1 MAKKVQIVI
10 DVESDSVKFATDQT
24 LTLTQQVRLLK
35 QELQKV
41 PEGTAEWTL
50 LQQKYNETK
59 DSLDRV
65 NVKSKELFGTMSSLP
80 GPIGQVSGQLDN
92 TIGTLKTFSSLKLSD
107 IKTQFVELGKD
118 LGSVA
123 SNIGRLTGIT
133 AAYTVTA
140 RALSGA
146 FQAVGISATTAT
158 VAARAFSAALIGTGI
173 GIVVVAIGYLVEKL
187 ISLAQGWNNN
197 TQELSAL
204 NNQIVIFNAG
214 IEKGAG
220 LRKSIFENDQARL
233 KAEGASDYELFA
245 NKRKYLNDEILAIEN
260 NIKFKG
266 IAYRAELELLKGN
279 QGSIKTATE
288 KYNKEIADLEAKK
301 LDIGTQNEVNTYAYV
316 QKLREEAEERDK
328 KAAVKKAERIEKEK
342 QQRESD
348 LKEIGKNAKDATNAL
363 LTQREQERQK
373 IYDDYQAKINLA
385 KQYGKSTYV
394 YEEARRKELADLTA
408 KYNAED
414 IDAFEKK
421 LADDLKRI
429 EDANKAKQEAEE
441 GGLKLRYTQGILN
454 EDEYQIKLYESKTK
468 YATSD
473 KERQDAEIEL
483 LEYAN
488 GKKKESAD
496 ITEEVNK
503 KVAQSYLDL
512 ADNLAGTFTTIAGLF
527 TKGSDLAKAFA
538 IIGVLLNAASAI
550 GKVRLATLEA
560 TADFAKAQAS
570 GVSYGLMG
578 AAMIPINPVQGA
590 ALIASGTAA
599 TTAATAGLA
608 AAKIA
613 GVVQTATI
621 GVTSA
626 AQIAAI
632 LSVGKDSKTVSS
644 GGGSGGGQAATPT
657 FNGTVNVPA
666 PVIGASQATQS
677 GNLGQTIV
685 GAVEAGNSRNR
696 PIQAYVIG
704 GQVTTQQQLDRRIA
718 LAAKMGG

>member
-1 MAKKVQIVI
+1 MASTVKVVI
-10 DVESDSVKFATDQT
+10 DVASESVSFATDKT

-35 QELQKV
+35 KELEKLPEGSKEWTVLQKSF
-41 PEGTAEWTL
+41 
-50 LQQKYNETK
+50 NDTK
-59 DSLDRV
+59 DNLDRV

-92 TIGTLKTFSSLKLSD
+92 TVGILKTFSSLKFSD

-118 LGSVA
+118 
-123 SNIGRLTGIT
+123 IG
-133 AAYTVTA
+133 
-140 RALSGA
+140 
-146 FQAVGISATTAT
+146 
-158 VAARAFSAALIGTGI
+158 GI
-173 GIVVVAIGYLVEKL
+173 GKNIANATGLTKVYE
-187 ISLAQGWNNN
+187 
-197 TQELSAL
+197 TTLSAL
-204 NNQIVIFNAG
+204 TKTTGAATLSTRLLAGAVGALYAALGVGLILLLVEAGKAIYNLIDPTERQTKALQQQITALGELAKIYD
-214 IEKGAG
+214 EY
-220 LRKSIFENDQARL
+220 NDATNLNYKLFAERL
-233 KAEGASDYELFA
+233 KTQKAGEEELAQLEKERIQTLIVNAFQEA
-245 NKRKYLNDEILAIEN
+245 KDFEIRKAAADAFLKKKGGDLEKLTEKEKEYYNNVTKLAQEAKDKARNLDI
-260 NIKFKG
+260 
-266 IAYRAELELLKGN
+266 ELL
-279 QGSIKTATE
+279 
-288 KYNKEIADLEAKK
+288 IAE
-301 LDIGTQNEVNTYAYV
+301 
-316 QKLREEAEERDK
+316 QKILQVKNDAAE
-328 KAAVKKAERIEKEK
+328 KAAQKTAERIAKEK
-342 QQRESD
+342 QIRD
-348 LKEIGKNAKDATNAL
+348 AALKEIGDNEKAAVLELLPEREKELRLIVDKYKKQIDLAVKYKQDTTAL
-363 LTQREQERQK
+363 
-373 IYDDYQAKINLA
+373 
-385 KQYGKSTYV
+385 
-394 YEEARRKELADLTA
+394 EEAMRQELLDKRE
-408 KYNAED
+408 KYNGED

-441 GGLKLRYTQGILN
+441 SGLKLKYTQGILN

-512 ADNLAGTFTTIAGLF
+512 ADNLAGTFTTISGLF

-578 AAMIPINPVQGA
+578 AAMIPINPIQGA

-644 GGGSGGGQAATPT
+644 GGSSGGGQAATPS

-718 LAAKMGG
+718 VAAKMGG